1 MLQDGRNFEE
11 YHDIW
16 DDISTW
22 VLMKAF
28 WKIQFNKNEQI
39 LSKSSQQI
47 DLCAKCY
54 FIINAKAGLKHEW
67 FNTYYGI
74 KTNKYVQTS
83 LIYIDVIDAQ

>member
-1 MLQDGRNFEE
+1 MRWYFNMGFNEGIL
-11 YHDIW
+11 
-16 DDISTW
+16 
-22 VLMKAF
+22 
-28 WKIQFNKNEQI
+28 KIRIQQKWTNIIKIHRCTLYSKYEGGL
-39 LSKSSQQI
+39 LS
-47 DLCAKCY
+47 ATCY